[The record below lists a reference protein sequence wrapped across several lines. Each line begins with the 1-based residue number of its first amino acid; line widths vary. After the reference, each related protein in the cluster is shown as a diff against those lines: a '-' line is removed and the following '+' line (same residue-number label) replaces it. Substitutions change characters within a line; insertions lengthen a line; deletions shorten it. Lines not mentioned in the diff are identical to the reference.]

1 MLLTEKYVLYFIV
14 KQSKAINIL
23 QISKMCWN
31 AKSTQIIVDVVVVNV
46 ILLLSSTSL
55 SLSLLKLFIT
65 IVILGM
71 MMMVILQIPAS
82 KSFKLLFFLTP
93 PFPTLF
99 SWQYLFVLV
108 CFLFFQLLQHC
119 YPPISKTI
127 ISFLTLTHHINS
139 KSPK

>member
-31 AKSTQIIVDVVVVNV
+31 AKSTPIIVVVVVVNV
-46 ILLLSSTSL
+46 ILLLYST

-71 MMMVILQIPAS
+71 MMMAILQIPANLLS
-82 KSFKLLFFLTP
+82 YFFLNTTFPNPVLLAISFCFSLFFL
-93 PFPTLF
+93 LF
-99 SWQYLFVLV
+99 L
-108 CFLFFQLLQHC
+108 LLQHC